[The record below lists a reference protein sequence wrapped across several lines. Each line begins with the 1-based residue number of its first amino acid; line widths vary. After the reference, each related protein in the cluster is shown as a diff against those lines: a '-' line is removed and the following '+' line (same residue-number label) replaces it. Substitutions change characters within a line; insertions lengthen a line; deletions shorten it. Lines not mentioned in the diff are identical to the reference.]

1 MNRPIAV
8 FDSGVGGLST
18 LAKLKSDLPKEDF
31 LYFADNLNAPYG
43 KKSKQEILNLTLK
56 AIEGILAHNP
66 KAIVIACN
74 TVTGLCIE
82 TLRQTYPDVLFFGIQ
97 PAVKPAPKNTLVF
110 VTTATAGCD
119 NFRQVVENYGENK
132 AYIFPLKDAA
142 ELIEKNTPDDEFTEY
157 IKSETLGVDFSK
169 FASIVL
175 GCTHYVIK
183 KDCFERATG
192 LPAFD
197 GNDGLSKH
205 ISQVLKE
212 KNLFTE
218 RSVCGSVFFHLS
230 NSETA
235 EFQKYI
241 AVFNGLQNGGK

>member
-119 NFRQVVENYGENK
+119 NFRRVVENYG
-132 AYIFPLKDAA
+132 
-142 ELIEKNTPDDEFTEY
+142 
-157 IKSETLGVDFSK
+157 
-169 FASIVL
+169 
-175 GCTHYVIK
+175 
-183 KDCFERATG
+183 
-192 LPAFD
+192 
-197 GNDGLSKH
+197 
-205 ISQVLKE
+205 
-212 KNLFTE
+212 
-218 RSVCGSVFFHLS
+218 
-230 NSETA
+230 
-235 EFQKYI
+235 
-241 AVFNGLQNGGK
+241 